1 MTLSRSRSGNSSPTR
16 TPGAGAERRFASLAR
31 RPSRLTRS
39 KKGTRGAG
47 DSPTH
52 PVDPV
57 IVIFGFGIGLLIGV
71 TGMGGGSLMTPMLI
85 LVFGIQPVTA
95 VGTDIFYGAV
105 TKTVGGWRH
114 LKHHTV
120 HRGIA
125 FWLAVG
131 SVPMAIAGVWL
142 IEILQRSYGEDEV
155 NKVVLGMVA
164 SALLV
169 VGVATLI
176 RALFLRDVIPER
188 YAMHLYRRHIVAA
201 VVTGATTGFV
211 IGLTSA
217 GSGTLIAIVLIAVFR
232 LTPQRVVGTDVV
244 HAAILLWAAGA
255 AHWVGGNVDLGLAAN
270 ILIGSIP
277 GVLIGSQL
285 AVRVPTGLLRNS
297 LGLVLIASGTT
308 LIVKEGTPEVVV
320 PAIGIAGVMIA
331 VLFA

>member
-1 MTLSRSRSGNSSPTR
+1 M
-16 TPGAGAERRFASLAR
+16 
-31 RPSRLTRS
+31 
-39 KKGTRGAG
+39 
-47 DSPTH
+47 
-52 PVDPV
+52 DPI
-57 IVIFGFGIGLLIGV
+57 IVVFGFGIGMLIGM
-71 TGMGGGSLMTPMLI
+71 TGMGGGSLMTPLLI
-85 LVFGIQPVTA
+85 LAFGVQPVTA

-105 TKTVGGWRH
+105 TKTAGAWRH

-125 FWLAVG
+125 LWLAVG

-142 IEILQRSYGEDEV
+142 IEILQHRYGEDDV

-188 YAMHLYRRHIVAA
+188 SAMHLYRRHIVAA
-201 VVTGATTGFV
+201 IITGAVTGFV

-217 GSGTLIAIVLIAVFR
+217 GSGTLIALVLIAVFR
-232 LTPQRVVGTDVV
+232 LTPQRVVGTDVF
-244 HAAILLWAAGA
+244 HAAILLWAAGL

-270 ILIGSIP
+270 ILVGSIP

-285 AVRVPTGLLRNS
+285 AVKIPTGLLRNA
-297 LGLVLIASGTT
+297 LGV
-308 LIVKEGTPEVVV
+308 
-320 PAIGIAGVMIA
+320 VMIA
-331 VLFA
+331 SAIVLLVKEKVPTAVLIPSLSVAALVVVALFTFQIGLHRQRMRQDEAKALAAAAKAAG

>member
-1 MTLSRSRSGNSSPTR
+1 M
-16 TPGAGAERRFASLAR
+16 
-31 RPSRLTRS
+31 
-39 KKGTRGAG
+39 
-47 DSPTH
+47 
-52 PVDPV
+52 DPI
-57 IVIFGFGIGLLIGV
+57 IVVFGLGIGLLIGS
-71 TGMGGGSLMTPMLI
+71 TGMGGGSLMTPLLI

-95 VGTDIFYGAV
+95 VGTDIFYGAI

-114 LKHHTV
+114 LKHQTV

-142 IEILQRSYGEDEV
+142 IEILQNSYGEDEV

-201 VVTGATTGFV
+201 VITGAVTGFV

-217 GSGTLIAIVLIAVFR
+217 GSGTLIAIVLIALFR
-232 LTPQRVVGTDVV
+232 LTPQRVVGTDVF
-244 HAAILLWAAGA
+244 HAAILLWAAGL
-255 AHWVGGNVDLGLAAN
+255 AHWVGGNVDLGLALN
-270 ILIGSIP
+270 ILVGSIP
-277 GVLIGSQL
+277 GVLIGSHL
-285 AVRVPTGLLRNS
+285 AVRVRTGVLRNS
-297 LGLVLIASGTT
+297 LGLVLIGSSIT
-308 LIVKEGTPEVVV
+308 LITKEHVPQSILIPSMSVAAVV
-320 PAIGIAGVMIA
+320 IAG
-331 VLFA
+331 LFAAQITLHRQRRRQRQPGAARQAPVAAS

>member
-1 MTLSRSRSGNSSPTR
+1 M
-16 TPGAGAERRFASLAR
+16 
-31 RPSRLTRS
+31 
-39 KKGTRGAG
+39 
-47 DSPTH
+47 
-52 PVDPV
+52 
-57 IVIFGFGIGLLIGV
+57 LIGM
-71 TGMGGGSLMTPMLI
+71 TGMGGGSLMTPLLI

-105 TKTVGGWRH
+105 TKTAGGWRH
-114 LKHHTV
+114 LKHKTV

-131 SVPMAIAGVWL
+131 SVPMAIVGVWL
-142 IEILQRSYGEDEV
+142 IEILQRNYGEDEV

-201 VVTGATTGFV
+201 VITGATTGFV

-217 GSGTLIAIVLIAVFR
+217 GSGTLIAIVLITVFR
-232 LTPQRVVGTDVV
+232 LTPQRVVGTDVF
-244 HAAILLWAAGA
+244 HAAILLWAAGI
-255 AHWVGGNVDLGLAAN
+255 AHWVGGNVDFGLAVN
-270 ILIGSIP
+270 ILIGSLP

-285 AVRVPTGLLRNS
+285 AVTVPTGLLRNA
-297 LGLVLIASGTT
+297 LGVVLIASSIT
-308 LIVKEGTPEVVV
+308 LIAKEHV
-320 PAIGIAGVMIA
+320 PKAILIPSMSVAFLVIAG
-331 VLFA
+331 LFAFQIGLHRQRQRELRARRAPAVVG